1 MMSVSSR
8 TQLFAF
14 FAVLITAI
22 WTGTAVWI
30 AQAQNPPELERIPF
44 QIATGP
50 VSGSYLQAGEAIAI
64 TISHPS
70 GLVKCQTGSVCGPSG
85 LIATTR
91 SSSGSISNALAV
103 QRRSVQSALVQGDV
117 LLAAIDGTGPFADEG
132 SLKDLRVLARLH
144 DEVLHVA
151 VSTRSRVKRLKDLQG
166 KRIAIDTANLAT
178 EYTVRQLFS
187 AAGLRFPA
195 SVRRIPADRAAEDIR
210 AGKIDALFVLGVA
223 PVTAVDQL
231 MRRGYARL
239 LGLDARTL
247 QKLSRR
253 NEMYS
258 RLSLAA
264 GTYRSSKAVQTLG
277 VASVW
282 IVHKSL
288 DRASATQIVKA
299 FWNPANQRELKTRGA
314 FAASLD
320 HKKATAVANAPL
332 HDGAQRFYANLSR

>member
-8 TQLFAF
+8 THFLAVI
-14 FAVLITAI
+14 AVLV
-22 WTGTAVWI
+22 GTAL
-30 AQAQNPPELERIPF
+30 AGSMLSDARAQNPPELERIPF

-70 GLVKCQTGSVCGPSG
+70 GLVKCETGAVCGPSG

-103 QRRSVQSALVQGDV
+103 QRRTVQSALIQGDV
-117 LLAAIDGTGPFADEG
+117 LVAAVDGTGPFAEAG
-132 SLKDLRVLARLH
+132 PLKDLRVLARLH

-151 VSTRSRVKRLKDLQG
+151 VSTRSRAKRLRDLQG

-178 EYTVRQLFS
+178 EHTVRQLFA
-187 AAGLRFPA
+187 AAGLRFPQ
-195 SVRRIPADRAAEDIR
+195 SVRRVPADRAAEDIR
-210 AGKIDALFVLGVA
+210 AGKVDALFVLGVS
-223 PVTAVDQL
+223 PVGAIDQL
-231 MRRGYARL
+231 TRRGYVRL
-239 LGLDARTL
+239 LGLDAKTL
-247 QKLSRR
+247 QKMSRR

-258 RLSLAA
+258 RINLPA
-264 GTYRSSKAVQTLG
+264 GTYRSSKAVLSLG

-282 IVHKSL
+282 VVHKGL
-288 DRASATQIVKA
+288 ERGMAEQIVKA
-299 FWNPANQRELKTRGA
+299 FWNPANQREVKARGA

-332 HDGAQRFYANLSR
+332 HQGAQRFYANISR